1 MLEHAIF
8 ASPVSSIPK
17 GAPTPSSAKKIYT
30 SLFAGAACHE
40 AEAFLSGQLDQA
52 RTLPCDLPEDPAELH
67 AWAERNQQRVTETYA
82 AYLAERKAGKSR
94 RYFSS
99 VAHAL
104 YFIRG
109 VAPTKLVDG
118 AWLYGCLAQWQE
130 NDFRP
135 LIKTYVEELGE
146 GAPAKNHVVLYQRL
160 LDTHGVADWSEL
172 GEEHFTQ
179 GAIQLAL
186 AQTDRGALP
195 EVVGYNLGY
204 EQLPLHLLIS
214 SYELNELGI
223 DPYYFTLHLTVDN
236 ASTGHAHDA
245 IEAVLRLMQRAA
257 DPAEFYQR
265 VRDGYRLNDLGA
277 SSTSVIQG
285 FSLDAEVVRVLAA
298 KARVG
303 KHMHSDYCRV
313 AGKSINDWL
322 AEPAQIPALL
332 REFERTGW
340 ITRGQAPANSR
351 FWRLIEGERAEM
363 FGVFSP
369 YERQVMAD
377 WISSPA
383 ASGAPAPAPRI
394 ASFRSRTRALEQ
406 VPDRVAPTRSQR
418 QIIRQI
424 YDEEARQAM
433 TGNDLLRALEQDVAQ
448 APTRAAAIALLLP
461 HLSPTR
467 HHTAVGL
474 MATRLFARMY
484 A

>member
-1 MLEHAIF
+1 MLDQ
-8 ASPVSSIPK
+8 VL
-17 GAPTPSSAKKIYT
+17 GAPSSCGVRNSKVVKISAKEVH
-30 SLFAGAACHE
+30 SALFAGSPCEYAS
-40 AEAFLSGQLDQA
+40 AFLSGQLDLA
-52 RTLPCDLPEDPAELH
+52 RALSCDLPADPGALK
-67 AWAERNQQRVTETYA
+67 AWGEHNHERITQAYA
-82 AYLAERKAGKSR
+82 DYLSERKAGAPR

-118 AWLYGCLAQWQE
+118 AWLYSCLAQWQE

-160 LDTHGVADWSEL
+160 LDTHGITDWSDLAEA
-172 GEEHFTQ
+172 HFTQ

-186 AQTDRGALP
+186 AHADRTALP
-195 EVVGYNLGY
+195 ELVGYNLGY
-204 EQLPLHLLIS
+204 EQLPLHLLIT

-245 IEAVLRLMQRAA
+245 IDAVMRLMQRAA
-257 DPAEFYQR
+257 DPSDFYRR
-265 VRDGYRLNDLGA
+265 VRDGYRLNDLGE
-277 SSTSVIQG
+277 SSTSVIQR
-285 FSLDAEVVRVLAA
+285 FDLDKEVVRVLANKA
-298 KARVG
+298 KVG

-313 AGKSINDWL
+313 AGKTINDWL
-322 AEPAQIPALL
+322 AEPAQIPQLL
-332 REFERTGW
+332 SEFERTGW
-340 ITRGQAPANSR
+340 ITRGEAPANSR

-369 YERQVMAD
+369 YERQVMAA
-377 WISSPA
+377 WISSAP
-383 ASGAPAPAPRI
+383 GLDNPAPARI
-394 ASFRSRTRALEQ
+394 ASFRSRSRALEQ
-406 VPDRVAPTRSQR
+406 VSDRAPPSRAPR
-418 QIIRQI
+418 QVIRQI
-424 YDEEARQAM
+424 YDEEKSQEL
-433 TGNDLLRALEQDVAQ
+433 TGNDRLRALEQDVAQ
-448 APTRAAAIALLLP
+448 APSRAAAIALLLP

-474 MATRLFARMY
+474 MATRLFTRIY